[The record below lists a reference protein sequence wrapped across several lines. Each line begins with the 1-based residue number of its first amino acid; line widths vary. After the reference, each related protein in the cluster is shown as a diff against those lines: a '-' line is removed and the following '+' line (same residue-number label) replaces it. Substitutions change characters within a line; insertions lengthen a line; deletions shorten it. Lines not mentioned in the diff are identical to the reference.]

1 MSKKKF
7 GLGFVPCGS
16 FIFWALKVAHFF
28 ALFGAISRLE
38 SLEELQKRCFW
49 CLIMVFYREQSK
61 NSSGFGVLS
70 SFDIPLL
77 MYGAHTL
84 GPLR

>member
-1 MSKKKF
+1 
-7 GLGFVPCGS
+7 
-16 FIFWALKVAHFF
+16 
-28 ALFGAISRLE
+28 
-38 SLEELQKRCFW
+38 
-49 CLIMVFYREQSK
+49 MVFYREQSK

-84 GPLR
+84 GPLREREGGRQGDRERERGREGERERGERDRERER